1 LKADEGV
8 ELRCRLCYD
17 YRFFVPVFKKIMPC
31 PKCGTKW
38 RIRWFDEATP
48 LITGVIP
55 ATPKEI
61 MESMRQETS
70 Q

>member
-1 LKADEGV
+1 MEKNKGV

-17 YRFFVPVFKKIMPC
+17 YRFTVPVFQKVAPC

-38 RIRWFDEATP
+38 RIRWFDEGTP

-55 ATPKEI
+55 ATPREI
-61 MESMRQETS
+61 MERG
-70 Q
+70 

>member
-1 LKADEGV
+1 MKEVKGV

-17 YRFFVPVFKKIMPC
+17 RRFVAPVFQKVVPC
-31 PKCGTKW
+31 PNCGTKW
-38 RIRWFDEATP
+38 RIRWFDEETP

-61 MESMRQETS
+61 LARERQETA

>member
-1 LKADEGV
+1 MEAGKGV

-17 YRFFVPVFKKIMPC
+17 RRFVAPAFQKVVPC

-38 RIRWFDEATP
+38 RIRWFDEDTP

-61 MESMRQETS
+61 MERMRKEATP
-70 Q
+70 

>member
-1 LKADEGV
+1 MKEVKGV

-17 YRFFVPVFKKIMPC
+17 RRFTAPVMQKVVAC
-31 PKCGTKW
+31 PNCGTKW
-38 RIRWFDEATP
+38 RIRWFDEETP

-61 MESMRQETS
+61 LSKEKRETAK
-70 Q
+70 